1 MGTEIIQDI
10 RSMFPL
16 SSLSPSWATL
26 AHDRLPQILGTLIAM
41 IAEIFALAHWV
52 TARRRFNTNG
62 VDADYG
68 AALWMG
74 LTAAII
80 AFIG

>member
-1 MGTEIIQDI
+1 M
-10 RSMFPL
+10 
-16 SSLSPSWATL
+16 SSLAV
-26 AHDRLPQILGTLIAM
+26 ADGKILGTLISM

-52 TARRRFNTNG
+52 TAKKRFNTNG
-62 VDADYG
+62 VEADYG

-74 LTAAII
+74 LAAAII